1 MVTEANE
8 AIVSSA
14 VTGSFTFLGAILLL
28 CFSLTRRIIA
38 FSLGMSGGV
47 MLTVSYFTLL
57 PPAYVYGGGF
67 HLLIGM
73 GAAILFMLLLRQ
85 IPFSKVGSK
94 EDSSRYER
102 LAFFLAIAIA
112 LHNAPE
118 GAAMGIGYRMDPD
131 MGHILA
137 VAMAIHN
144 IPEGIGLAAP
154 LIAAGRHPLFIGVV
168 GLLCGAALPAGA
180 WLGIRYL
187 TGSPDILSAGLVF
200 AASTMIWVVI
210 CEICPRA
217 FALHKAMA
225 CIGLGTGAVLMYII
239 HLFH

>member
-1 MVTEANE
+1 MVTEAKE
-8 AIVSSA
+8 AIVYSA
-14 VTGSFTFLGAILLL
+14 LTGSFTFLGAILLL
-28 CFSLTRRIIA
+28 CFSLTKRIIA
-38 FSLGMSGGV
+38 FSLGLSAGV
-47 MLTVSYFTLL
+47 MLIVSYFALL
-57 PPAYVYGGGF
+57 PPAFVYGGAF
-67 HLLIGM
+67 HLSVGM
-73 GAAILFMLLLRQ
+73 GAAVLFMLLLRQ

-94 EDSSRYER
+94 EESSRFDR
-102 LAFFLAIAIA
+102 LAFFLAIAVA

-137 VAMAIHN
+137 IAMAIHN

-154 LIAAGRHPLFIGVV
+154 LIAARRHPLVIGIV

-200 AASTMIWVVI
+200 AASTMIWVVV

-217 FALHKAMA
+217 FGLDKIMA
-225 CIGLGTGAVLMYII
+225 CIGTGTGILLMYII